1 MSSSRRSIAPT
12 TTPPSAAAIIAMLDA
27 GTELA
32 RSPVNDAETLV
43 RPAEDER
50 TRCASTDPLTAL
62 GIRLVVAPTPA
73 IARDAPRHRGLNV
86 SLADGFA
93 IATAQFRG
101 ASPRVVRR
109 PRAPGTATRLS
120 GAGR

>member
-12 TTPPSAAAIIAMLDA
+12 RPPPPSAAAIIAMLDA

-32 RSPVNDAETLV
+32 RSLVNDAETLV

-50 TRCASTDPLTAL
+50 TLCDSTDPLTAL
-62 GIRLVVAPTPA
+62 GTVSSSRPRRRSLETP
-73 IARDAPRHRGLNV
+73 PRHRGLNV
-86 SLADGFA
+86 SLADSFA

-101 ASPRVVRR
+101 ASPRR
-109 PRAPGTATRLS
+109 RAPGTATRRS
-120 GAGR
+120 RAGR